1 MKKLFLICLISMTML
16 SACYDT
22 QPMNNNNTDTQ
33 NIVEETST
41 SAITEETAI
50 TTTEV
55 TTTPH
60 NPTVKINLSFL
71 GDCTLGTQHGDDT
84 DKKRFNY
91 YALNNDKSYF
101 FQGALPYIS
110 VDDFTIANCETV
122 FTDSQ
127 LTERDKGYTP
137 AFWFR
142 SRTENAYIFSE
153 NSIEAVSLANNHTN
167 DFGEQG
173 QIDTQ
178 KAIESTNYTQW
189 GNDDKDIIL
198 EKDGVKIGLV
208 CCSLWDGS
216 YADNIISRI
225 ESLNSTTDI
234 QVVFFHGGE
243 EATHTAESWKI
254 DACHRIVDSGADL
267 IIGGHPHVL
276 QPLET
281 YNGVHIIY
289 SIGNFV
295 FGGNLNP
302 ENATIIYQESITYNT
317 DTKQIE
323 NSEENIIPFYVY
335 GGNGSNNYQ
344 PVPINPDNSR
354 YSQILGFI
362 YGENNSPI

>member
-1 MKKLFLICLISMTML
+1 MKRLLLIFIVSVLTF
-16 SACYDT
+16 SACSSSDNQSVSNENVETTIDT
-22 QPMNNNNTDTQ
+22 ITTIEDTTVPIQ
-33 NIVEETST
+33 TTV
-41 SAITEETAI
+41 ITEYQNPR
-50 TTTEV
+50 V
-55 TTTPH
+55 TIDLT
-60 NPTVKINLSFL
+60 FL

-84 DKKRFNY
+84 DQARFNY

-101 FQGALPYIS
+101 FQGTLPYIS
-110 VDDFTIANCETV
+110 TDDFTIANCETV
-122 FTDSQ
+122 FTDDELQ
-127 LTERDKGYTP
+127 ERDKGYTP

-142 SRTENAYIFSE
+142 SRTENAFIFSE

-178 KAIESTNYTQW
+178 NAIDSTNYTQW
-189 GNDDKDIIL
+189 GNDEKDVIL

-208 CCSLWDGS
+208 CCSLWDS
-216 YADNIISRI
+216 NYADDIISRI
-225 ESLNSTTDI
+225 ENLNTSTDI

-243 EATHTAESWKI
+243 EAIHIAESWKVE
-254 DACHRIVDSGADL
+254 ACHRIVDSGADL
-267 IIGGHPHVL
+267 IVGGHPHVL
-276 QPLET
+276 QPLEE

-302 ENATIIYQESITYNT
+302 ENATIIYQESITYNK

-323 NSEENIIPFYVY
+323 KSEENIIPFRVY
-335 GGNGSNNYQ
+335 GGTGTNNYQ
-344 PVPINPDNSR
+344 PVPVNPDDYL

-362 YGENNSPI
+362 YGENSSPI

>member
-1 MKKLFLICLISMTML
+1 ML
-16 SACYDT
+16 TSCSSTTD
-22 QPMNNNNTDTQ
+22 NTTE
-33 NIVEETST
+33 NATTS
-41 SAITEETAI
+41 E
-50 TTTEV
+50 TTTQATTTAETV
-55 TTTPH
+55 PETTTP
-60 NPTVKINLSFL
+60 PQDTKVTIDLTFL

-84 DKKRFNY
+84 DKSRFNY

-101 FQGALPYIS
+101 FQGAKPYITT
-110 VDDFTIANCETV
+110 DDFTIANCETV
-122 FTDSQ
+122 FTDDE

-153 NSIEAVSLANNHTN
+153 NSVEAVSLANNHTG

-178 KAIESTNYTQW
+178 NAIDATNYTQW
-189 GNDDKDIIL
+189 GNDDKDVIL

-208 CCSLWDGS
+208 CCTLWDES
-216 YADNIISRI
+216 YADGIIERVQNL
-225 ESLNSTTDI
+225 ESTTDI

-254 DACHRIVDSGADL
+254 QACHEIVDGGADL
-267 IIGGHPHVL
+267 IVGGHPHVL

-302 ENATIIYQESITYNT
+302 ENATIIYQESITYNKT
-317 DTKQIE
+317 TQQIE
-323 NSEENIIPFYVY
+323 KSEENVIPFKVY
-335 GGNGSNNYQ
+335 GGSGSNNYQ
-344 PVPINPDNSR
+344 PVPINPEDSA
-354 YSQILGFI
+354 YSKIIGFV
-362 YGENNSPI
+362 YGENNSPV